1 MISPGSPL
9 FPRARAFVLD
19 PTPARTPLAEFGG
32 RLKGDERR
40 PSDDDRLMELGK
52 ARPWDQVCAE
62 HVGVDNDGP
71 A

>member
-1 MISPGSPL
+1 
-9 FPRARAFVLD
+9 VLD

-62 HVGVDNDGP
+62 HVGVDKDGP